1 MVDQHDK
8 QQNPDGPVPQPPPAA
23 QPSAETSE
31 PRHEPE
37 TPASAQTTSAP
48 PAAARPPAETGLDM
62 RPAVEGAPMN
72 EEKDAKPDPVEPPPN
87 PVESKDAAKPDPVA
101 PPAAKADPVAP
112 PAAKADPVV
121 PPAAKADPVA
131 PPAAKPDPV
140 APPAAEKPGLTMPG
154 QPPKTPED
162 SAISMAQPKS
172 GTRPLPKPEEIILP
186 QTTEPEASP
195 SASSAASN
203 SASAPEGKEAAK
215 PRPVFEE
222 CPHCGYHNRVGTLIC
237 DNCKRAIVK
246 TAVEGVSTKPFNEG
260 ESAAREAAAAA
271 DSSASSPQNRPISVT
286 DLIAAVKSAG
296 TDVFDPDMVL
306 RFEIEGSPQPI
317 IFYPKPETHIGRRD
331 PMTGVT
337 PEIDL
342 TAFAGYR
349 MGVSRDHCVLR
360 LKDKRLEL
368 TDLGSSNGTSLNGMK
383 LQPHAVHILRDGDE
397 LMLGKMVVRVIFQ
410 KRKTN

>member
-1 MVDQHDK
+1 VSE
-8 QQNPDGPVPQPPPAA
+8 NPPPERSAEITHVVPIRPQPI
-23 QPSAETSE
+23 SDSKENSGLSMLE
-31 PRHEPE
+31 P
-37 TPASAQTTSAP
+37 
-48 PAAARPPAETGLDM
+48 
-62 RPAVEGAPMN
+62 
-72 EEKDAKPDPVEPPPN
+72 KP
-87 PVESKDAAKPDPVA
+87 
-101 PPAAKADPVAP
+101 
-112 PAAKADPVV
+112 
-121 PPAAKADPVA
+121 
-131 PPAAKPDPV
+131 
-140 APPAAEKPGLTMPG
+140 
-154 QPPKTPED
+154 
-162 SAISMAQPKS
+162 
-172 GTRPLPKPEEIILP
+172 GTRPLGAGDHLEMP
-186 QTTEPEASP
+186 
-195 SASSAASN
+195 ASSN
-203 SASAPEGKEAAK
+203 TAPPPVENKDVPK
-215 PRPVFEE
+215 PRPSFDE
-222 CPHCGYHNRVGTLIC
+222 CPHCGYHNRIGTLIC
-237 DNCKRAIVK
+237 DNCKRPTVK
-246 TAVEGVSTKPFNEG
+246 QAVEGVSTKPFG
-260 ESAAREAAAAA
+260 ADDAAAAQKNNA
-271 DSSASSPQNRPISVT
+271 VSESQPAAPAQQNRPMSVT

-296 TDVFDPDMVL
+296 TDVFEPDMVL